1 VSGGICK
8 GLAVGRIPTY
18 WYCNGE
24 RSLVPLQLQPEHANM
39 HASPGPI
46 IPDRP
51 RHHAFPVHAS
61 LFCFS
66 ISRRGMGPAGTHGSA
81 RHARRM
87 HARSVDVAPSVHE
100 HESASRARRL
110 PRPEPETITRPP
122 WRVGACVFTRRARR
136 LWFGFLASPR
146 RLRAQYE
153 ARLRLPAVGSW
164 KGCAKILQ

>member
-81 RHARRM
+81 RRGTHDGCMLGPWLWLPPCTSTRVHHARGASLGRNRKRSRVRRGVL
-87 HARSVDVAPSVHE
+87 AR
-100 HESASRARRL
+100 ASSRVVPGAFGLVSLL
-110 PRPEPETITRPP
+110 PRDVCGHNTKH
-122 WRVGACVFTRRARR
+122 G
-136 LWFGFLASPR
+136 
-146 RLRAQYE
+146 
-153 ARLRLPAVGSW
+153 
-164 KGCAKILQ
+164 